1 MRYKMDYANFKK
13 TLKENNLSLK
23 AFSELS
29 GVKYDTCSKWG
40 KDNRPVSDWVESWL
54 TLYVENIKCK
64 ELKSLLKE
72 TVWEG

>member
-1 MRYKMDYANFKK
+1 MEYEKFKQ
-13 TLKENNLSLK
+13 TLKDNKLSLK

-54 TLYVENIKCK
+54 TLYIENKECK
-64 ELKSLLKE
+64 ELKAIIRENVCKDD
-72 TVWEG
+72 